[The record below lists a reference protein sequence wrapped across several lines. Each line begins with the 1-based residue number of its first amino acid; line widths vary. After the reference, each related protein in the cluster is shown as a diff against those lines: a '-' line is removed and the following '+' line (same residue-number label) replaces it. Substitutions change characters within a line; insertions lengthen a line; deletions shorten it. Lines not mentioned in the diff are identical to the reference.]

1 MLEDSPAGLNGTLHT
16 GDRILAV
23 DDIDL
28 TNASHDKAVQVI
40 RNSKSS
46 VSFLVQSLLVNN
58 YIPNLNEASN
68 PPDDNPYGYNIQALE
83 DKYSGLMQMSSHSDE
98 QQPQIFVF
106 KLTREHANESLGLS
120 LSGNTDLNKTSVF
133 VCDILPDTLAHKH
146 GMFKVGDQLLEINGK
161 SIYGRAHSN
170 VSPIIRSIKDLTVYL
185 VILRHKENLNQM
197 FTYRTR
203 RDELKYNFNDD
214 GFSEESNS
222 ENCSS
227 RSDRHLTEL
236 WPQHDVNSNMPL
248 EKTLSMT
255 NGKEPKGVR
264 VVKLKKVNNFLWN
277 FSV

>member
-1 MLEDSPAGLNGTLHT
+1 MLDDSPAGLNGTLHT

-40 RNSKSS
+40 RNSKSI
-46 VSFLVQSLLVNN
+46 VSFLVQSLLINN

-68 PPDDNPYGYNIQALE
+68 PLDDNPYGYSVPALQE
-83 DKYSGLMQMSSHSDE
+83 KYSGLMQMSGHGDE

-106 KLTREHANESLGLS
+106 KLTRAHANESLGLS

-146 GMFKVGDQLLEINGK
+146 GMFKIGDQLLEINGK

-170 VSPIIRSIKDLTVYL
+170 VSPIIRSIKDLAVYL
-185 VILRHKENLNQM
+185 VILRHKENLKQM

-236 WPQHDVNSNMPL
+236 WPQVNVNSNTPL
-248 EKTLSMT
+248 ETKVSLAT
-255 NGKEPKGVR
+255 GKEPKGVR
-264 VVKLKKVNNFLWN
+264 LVKLKKVHSFL
-277 FSV
+277 SI